1 MSTIEYAGRSDIGL
15 RRSSNQDR
23 WSTDPDQCLFI
34 VADGVAGSRDGGLAA
49 EMVTEL
55 LPGYLQRYL
64 PADSRY
70 QPGSAESFG
79 NAVGALSDDL
89 HAQGTTD
96 PRIAGAAT
104 TVVAVVIAG
113 PQVLV
118 AHLGDSRG
126 YLYRD
131 AQLLRL
137 TRDHTL
143 IEKLIDAQQVAIDQ
157 AADHPARSV
166 LTRNVAMNPPAK
178 AEVGTFDLQVGDRIL
193 LCSDGL
199 HGMIDE
205 ALIAEILGTRENSA
219 RICGHLIN
227 AANAAGGRDNI
238 TVVVIDVTSLE
249 PGPDRA
255 VQTAE
260 D

>member
-1 MSTIEYAGRSDIGL
+1 VQYDGRSDVGL

-23 WSTDPDQCLFI
+23 WGADAGQCLFI

-55 LPGYLQRYL
+55 LPGYVAHQLPGDTRYE
-64 PADSRY
+64 PDA
-70 QPGSAESFG
+70 AERFAA
-79 NAVGALSDDL
+79 AVGQLSDDL
-89 HAQGTTD
+89 HAQAETD

-104 TVVAVVIAG
+104 TVVAFVIAG
-113 PQVLV
+113 PRALV
-118 AHLGDSRG
+118 AHLGDSRA

-131 AQLLRL
+131 AQLHLL

-143 IEKLIDAQQVAIDQ
+143 IQKLIDAQQVEIAN

-178 AEVGTFDLQVGDRIL
+178 ADGGTVDLQPGDRLL

-199 HGMIDE
+199 HGVVDQ
-205 ALIAEILGTRENSA
+205 AVLIKILGAQENPTHT
-219 RICGHLIN
+219 CEQLIG
-227 AANAAGGRDNI
+227 AANAAGGPDNI
-238 TVVVIDVTSLE
+238 TVVVLDITGIAA
-249 PGPDRA
+249 GPDDA
-255 VQTAE
+255 VWTGA
-260 D
+260 